1 MPIEEPSY
9 LSLKEIRTEF
19 NKIIDDFISSKKLNT
34 SDLSVKPINKLR
46 LSNKSKEYPELQV
59 EPSTRI

>member
-9 LSLKEIRTEF
+9 LSLKEIRAEF
-19 NKIIDDFISSKKLNT
+19 NKIIDDCISSKKLNT
-34 SDLSVKPINKLR
+34 SDLSVNPINKLR
-46 LSNKSKEYPELQV
+46 MSNKSKEYPELQI